1 MRRRTRTG
9 LLAAGAC
16 LALLLGACQDGG
28 DPSPSPSRSPAAD
41 ASTGS
46 AAPSPTA
53 SAPSPAATG
62 RTIETPLVSFRLPN
76 GDWELDGDGRTQ
88 ASYRETPDYW
98 TMAVYESKVM
108 GNATDGL
115 DEVAEAVGVGDRT
128 ELDPPLVRGDN
139 RVVDGVE
146 GITASTTTANE
157 FDATLRM
164 TRYTWAAEVEGSL
177 VELVLD
183 GKADD
188 PRTPQWFDAV
198 LASVAWK

>member
-1 MRRRTRTG
+1 M
-9 LLAAGAC
+9 LLAA
-16 LALLLGACQDGG
+16 CQEDG
-28 DPSPSPSRSPAAD
+28 DPSPAPSRSPAAD
-41 ASTGS
+41 ASTDS
-46 AAPSPTA
+46 AAPSPGDTA

-62 RTIETPLVSFRLPN
+62 RTIETPLVTFRLPN
-76 GDWELDGDGRTQ
+76 EDWELDGDGRTQ

-98 TMAVYESKVM
+98 TMAVYESGVR
-108 GNATDGL
+108 GDLIDGL
-115 DEVAEAVGVGDRT
+115 DEVAEAIGVGDRA
-128 ELDPPLVRGDN
+128 ELDPPLVRAEN

-146 GITASTTTANE
+146 GITATTTTANE
-157 FDATLRM
+157 FDASLRT
-164 TRYTWAAEVEGSL
+164 TRLTWAAEVEGSL